1 MILKDLDNCYTR
13 AFLFSFHKKKLFF
26 TYPFIF
32 LIGIIFVFF
41 KSLPQ
46 NSGSWSTLSFIF
58 LPIFITFG
66 ILFVLGVFLTRIY
79 YHDVKNLK
87 YTYLEIL
94 KKSVD
99 KIFQT
104 FYISIL
110 SICIFVILWIV
121 FGFLAAIKDI
131 PHIGSF
137 IGVFIS
143 IIAYL
148 LILFFIV
155 LVVINFLFLFFLMPS
170 ISLKQKLKIKGFF
183 EVLKNLKKNIFAN
196 FSLLLIALV
205 TVFIPSVFL
214 YISACF
220 TKSYF
225 AIRLDSIYL
234 GLESF
239 FIMIP
244 FSILIT
250 PFVIFFFNFAIESFN
265 ILHKIENKMDN
276 E

>member
-1 MILKDLDNCYTR
+1 MIFKDLDKCYTR

-32 LIGIIFVFF
+32 LIGIIHIFF
-41 KSLPQ
+41 KSLSVT
-46 NSGSWSTLSFIF
+46 SGSWATLSFVF
-58 LPIFITFG
+58 LPIFITFA
-66 ILFVLGVFLTRIY
+66 ILFVLGVFLARIY

-87 YTYLEIL
+87 CSYLGIL

-99 KIFQT
+99 KISQT

-110 SICIFVILWIV
+110 SIITFVVLWIV

-155 LVVINFLFLFFLMPS
+155 LIILNFLFLFFLTPF
-170 ISLKQKLKIKGFF
+170 ISLKPKLKIKGFF

-196 FSLLLIALV
+196 SSLFLIALA
-205 TVFIPSVFL
+205 TVFIPALFL
-214 YISACF
+214 YISAAL

-265 ILHKIENKMDN
+265 ILHKMDSQ
-276 E
+276 

>member
-1 MILKDLDNCYTR
+1 MILKDLDKFFTR
-13 AFLFSFHKKKLFF
+13 AFLFSFNKKKLFF

-32 LIGIIFVFF
+32 LIGIIHIFF
-41 KSLPQ
+41 RSLVAGPGTWT
-46 NSGSWSTLSFIF
+46 NLSFIF
-58 LPIFITFG
+58 LPIFISFA
-66 ILFVLGVFLTRIY
+66 ILFVLGVFLARIY
-79 YHDVKNLK
+79 FHDVKNLK
-87 YTYLEIL
+87 CSYMEIL

-99 KIFQT
+99 KISYT

-110 SICIFVILWIV
+110 SIVAFVILWII

-143 IIAYL
+143 IVAYI

-155 LVVINFLFLFFLMPS
+155 LVILNLLFLFFLTPS
-170 ISLKQKLKIKGFF
+170 ISLKPKLKIKGFF
-183 EVLKNLKKNIFAN
+183 EILKNLKKNIFVN
-196 FSLLLIALV
+196 FSLFLIAV
-205 TVFIPSVFL
+205 ITVFIPAFL
-214 YISACF
+214 LFISASL

-239 FIMIP
+239 FIMLP
-244 FSILIT
+244 VSILIT

-265 ILHKIENKMDN
+265 ILHKKTESSNG
-276 E
+276 